1 MKSEEIGRIQEAID
15 QLFMQLGFK
24 IRRLAVCK
32 REAKK
37 ILRDIN
43 MLSSGIAI
51 QQSMPGDFVR
61 LCQLFSEYTQN
72 NNELTNLLRSVD
84 QLSARI
90 AAYLSVAIEESF
102 NNRDTDLK
110 MWIRSKIDELDDL
123 REIKLD
129 MITQK
134 RIELPTAVGILT
146 PYLAKT
152 RTGENSSWFASVRNA
167 IRRLSR

>member
-1 MKSEEIGRIQEAID
+1 MMKSEEIGRIQEAID

-61 LCQLFSEYTQN
+61 
-72 NNELTNLLRSVD
+72 
-84 QLSARI
+84 
-90 AAYLSVAIEESF
+90 
-102 NNRDTDLK
+102 
-110 MWIRSKIDELDDL
+110 
-123 REIKLD
+123 
-129 MITQK
+129 
-134 RIELPTAVGILT
+134 P
-146 PYLAKT
+146 
-152 RTGENSSWFASVRNA
+152 
-167 IRRLSR
+167 